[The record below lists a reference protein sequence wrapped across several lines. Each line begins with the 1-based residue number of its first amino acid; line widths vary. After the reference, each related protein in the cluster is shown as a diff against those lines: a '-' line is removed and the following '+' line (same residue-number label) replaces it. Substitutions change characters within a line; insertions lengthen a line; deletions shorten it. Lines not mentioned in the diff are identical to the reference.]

1 MVAHFLSIR
10 FPVCLALNKIDSLGH
25 NNQQQHKV
33 GEEEKDIIQHCLDT
47 ARLRGEAAV
56 PVSARAE
63 CWLLN
68 NQAAALHSTTGTYR
82 RRTCVLSLCCRCPV
96 L

>member
-10 FPVCLALNKIDSLGH
+10 FPVCLALNKIDSLGRGAE
-25 NNQQQHKV
+25 QLA
-33 GEEEKDIIQHCLDT
+33 IIQHCVET

-68 NQAAALHSTTGTYR
+68 DQAAALHSTNGMHRAVKQLVIVIR
-82 RRTCVLSLCCRCPV
+82 RVLLCF

>member
-10 FPVCLALNKIDSLGH
+10 FPVCLALNKIDSLGRSAE
-25 NNQQQHKV
+25 QQS
-33 GEEEKDIIQHCLDT
+33 IIQHCVDT

-68 NQAAALHSTTGTYR
+68 QQAAALSAE
-82 RRTCVLSLCCRCPV
+82 RT
-96 L
+96 